1 MFKTKVTP
9 SFGDID
15 GMKHVNNNR
24 ILEWFEL
31 GGLDIYRYFTPDLD
45 LDFENWKLIMVRK
58 EADFVGQLRFGED
71 VEIRTYLLKIGNS
84 SFTVGNE
91 VWQSN
96 ELKAK
101 GKTVIVHFDYVTQ
114 KSVPIPDDVR
124 KKLEEHLIS
133 EEEIGKGFRGFS
145 GRLIVA
151 DGFRMVLHA
160 RDLQKRGSSG
170 RGFRPGPS
178 AVNGHKH
185 GSFLVVVRLDDILVK
200 CC

>member
-1 MFKTKVTP
+1 MFKTTVTP

-91 VWQSN
+91 VWQNN

-133 EEEIGKGFRGFS
+133 EEDIGKN
-145 GRLIVA
+145 I
-151 DGFRMVLHA
+151 
-160 RDLQKRGSSG
+160 
-170 RGFRPGPS
+170 
-178 AVNGHKH
+178 
-185 GSFLVVVRLDDILVK
+185 
-200 CC
+200 

>member
-133 EEEIGKGFRGFS
+133 EEDIGKN
-145 GRLIVA
+145 I
-151 DGFRMVLHA
+151 
-160 RDLQKRGSSG
+160 
-170 RGFRPGPS
+170 
-178 AVNGHKH
+178 
-185 GSFLVVVRLDDILVK
+185 
-200 CC
+200 

>member
-45 LDFENWKLIMVRK
+45 LDYENWKLIMVRK

-91 VWQSN
+91 VWQNN

-124 KKLEEHLIS
+124 NKLEEHLIS
-133 EEEIGKGFRGFS
+133 EEDIGKN
-145 GRLIVA
+145 I
-151 DGFRMVLHA
+151 
-160 RDLQKRGSSG
+160 
-170 RGFRPGPS
+170 
-178 AVNGHKH
+178 
-185 GSFLVVVRLDDILVK
+185 
-200 CC
+200 

>member
-91 VWQSN
+91 VWQNN

-133 EEEIGKGFRGFS
+133 EEDIGKN
-145 GRLIVA
+145 I
-151 DGFRMVLHA
+151 
-160 RDLQKRGSSG
+160 
-170 RGFRPGPS
+170 
-178 AVNGHKH
+178 
-185 GSFLVVVRLDDILVK
+185 
-200 CC
+200 

>member
-31 GGLDIYRYFTPDLD
+31 GGLDIYRYFTP
-45 LDFENWKLIMVRK
+45 DFENWKLIMVRK

-114 KSVPIPDDVR
+114 KSVPIPDNVR
-124 KKLEEHLIS
+124 NKLEEHLIS
-133 EEEIGKGFRGFS
+133 EEDIGKN
-145 GRLIVA
+145 I
-151 DGFRMVLHA
+151 
-160 RDLQKRGSSG
+160 
-170 RGFRPGPS
+170 
-178 AVNGHKH
+178 
-185 GSFLVVVRLDDILVK
+185 
-200 CC
+200 

>member
-1 MFKTKVTP
+1 MFKTKITP

-133 EEEIGKGFRGFS
+133 EEEIGK
-145 GRLIVA
+145 
-151 DGFRMVLHA
+151 
-160 RDLQKRGSSG
+160 
-170 RGFRPGPS
+170 
-178 AVNGHKH
+178 
-185 GSFLVVVRLDDILVK
+185 DI
-200 CC
+200 

>member
-71 VEIRTYLLKIGNS
+71 VEIRSYLLKIGNS

-133 EEEIGKGFRGFS
+133 EEEIGK
-145 GRLIVA
+145 
-151 DGFRMVLHA
+151 
-160 RDLQKRGSSG
+160 
-170 RGFRPGPS
+170 
-178 AVNGHKH
+178 
-185 GSFLVVVRLDDILVK
+185 DI
-200 CC
+200 

>member
-1 MFKTKVTP
+1 MFKTTVTP

-45 LDFENWKLIMVRK
+45 LDYENWKLIMVRK

-91 VWQSN
+91 VWQNN

-124 KKLEEHLIS
+124 NKLEEHLIS
-133 EEEIGKGFRGFS
+133 EEDIGKN
-145 GRLIVA
+145 I
-151 DGFRMVLHA
+151 
-160 RDLQKRGSSG
+160 
-170 RGFRPGPS
+170 
-178 AVNGHKH
+178 
-185 GSFLVVVRLDDILVK
+185 
-200 CC
+200 

>member
-1 MFKTKVTP
+1 MFKTTVTP

-31 GGLDIYRYFTPDLD
+31 GGLDIYRYFTPDLN

-133 EEEIGKGFRGFS
+133 EEDIGK
-145 GRLIVA
+145 
-151 DGFRMVLHA
+151 
-160 RDLQKRGSSG
+160 
-170 RGFRPGPS
+170 
-178 AVNGHKH
+178 
-185 GSFLVVVRLDDILVK
+185 DI
-200 CC
+200 

>member
-114 KSVPIPDDVR
+114 KSVLFQMMCERNLKSI
-124 KKLEEHLIS
+124 
-133 EEEIGKGFRGFS
+133 
-145 GRLIVA
+145 
-151 DGFRMVLHA
+151 
-160 RDLQKRGSSG
+160 
-170 RGFRPGPS
+170 
-178 AVNGHKH
+178 
-185 GSFLVVVRLDDILVK
+185 
-200 CC
+200 

>member
-91 VWQSN
+91 VWQNN

-133 EEEIGKGFRGFS
+133 EEEIGK
-145 GRLIVA
+145 
-151 DGFRMVLHA
+151 
-160 RDLQKRGSSG
+160 
-170 RGFRPGPS
+170 
-178 AVNGHKH
+178 
-185 GSFLVVVRLDDILVK
+185 DI
-200 CC
+200 

>member
-1 MFKTKVTP
+1 MFKTTVTP

-45 LDFENWKLIMVRK
+45 LDYENWKLIMVRK

-101 GKTVIVHFDYVTQ
+101 GKTVIVHFDYASQ
-114 KSVPIPDDVR
+114 KSAPIPEDIR

-133 EEEIGKGFRGFS
+133 EEDIGK
-145 GRLIVA
+145 
-151 DGFRMVLHA
+151 
-160 RDLQKRGSSG
+160 
-170 RGFRPGPS
+170 
-178 AVNGHKH
+178 
-185 GSFLVVVRLDDILVK
+185 DI
-200 CC
+200 

>member
-31 GGLDIYRYFTPDLD
+31 GGLDIYRYFTPDLN

-84 SFTVGNE
+84 SFTIGNE

-133 EEEIGKGFRGFS
+133 EEDIGK
-145 GRLIVA
+145 
-151 DGFRMVLHA
+151 
-160 RDLQKRGSSG
+160 
-170 RGFRPGPS
+170 
-178 AVNGHKH
+178 
-185 GSFLVVVRLDDILVK
+185 DI
-200 CC
+200 

>member
-1 MFKTKVTP
+1 
-9 SFGDID
+9 
-15 GMKHVNNNR
+15 
-24 ILEWFEL
+24 
-31 GGLDIYRYFTPDLD
+31 
-45 LDFENWKLIMVRK
+45 MVRK

-133 EEEIGKGFRGFS
+133 EEDIGK
-145 GRLIVA
+145 
-151 DGFRMVLHA
+151 
-160 RDLQKRGSSG
+160 
-170 RGFRPGPS
+170 
-178 AVNGHKH
+178 
-185 GSFLVVVRLDDILVK
+185 DI
-200 CC
+200 

>member
-31 GGLDIYRYFTPDLD
+31 GGLDIYRYFTPDMD

-133 EEEIGKGFRGFS
+133 EEDIGKN
-145 GRLIVA
+145 I
-151 DGFRMVLHA
+151 
-160 RDLQKRGSSG
+160 
-170 RGFRPGPS
+170 
-178 AVNGHKH
+178 
-185 GSFLVVVRLDDILVK
+185 
-200 CC
+200 

>member
-1 MFKTKVTP
+1 MSKTTVTP

-91 VWQSN
+91 VWQNN

-133 EEEIGKGFRGFS
+133 EEDIGKN
-145 GRLIVA
+145 I
-151 DGFRMVLHA
+151 
-160 RDLQKRGSSG
+160 
-170 RGFRPGPS
+170 
-178 AVNGHKH
+178 
-185 GSFLVVVRLDDILVK
+185 
-200 CC
+200 

>member
-101 GKTVIVHFDYVTQ
+101 GKTIIVHFDYVTQ

-133 EEEIGKGFRGFS
+133 EEDIGK
-145 GRLIVA
+145 
-151 DGFRMVLHA
+151 
-160 RDLQKRGSSG
+160 
-170 RGFRPGPS
+170 
-178 AVNGHKH
+178 
-185 GSFLVVVRLDDILVK
+185 DI
-200 CC
+200 

>member
-101 GKTVIVHFDYVTQ
+101 GKTVIVHFDYVSQ

-133 EEEIGKGFRGFS
+133 EEDIGK
-145 GRLIVA
+145 
-151 DGFRMVLHA
+151 
-160 RDLQKRGSSG
+160 
-170 RGFRPGPS
+170 
-178 AVNGHKH
+178 
-185 GSFLVVVRLDDILVK
+185 DI
-200 CC
+200 

>member
-133 EEEIGKGFRGFS
+133 EEEIGK
-145 GRLIVA
+145 
-151 DGFRMVLHA
+151 
-160 RDLQKRGSSG
+160 
-170 RGFRPGPS
+170 
-178 AVNGHKH
+178 
-185 GSFLVVVRLDDILVK
+185 DI
-200 CC
+200 

>member
-1 MFKTKVTP
+1 MFKTTVTP

-45 LDFENWKLIMVRK
+45 LDYENWKLIMVRK

-133 EEEIGKGFRGFS
+133 EEDIGK
-145 GRLIVA
+145 
-151 DGFRMVLHA
+151 
-160 RDLQKRGSSG
+160 
-170 RGFRPGPS
+170 
-178 AVNGHKH
+178 
-185 GSFLVVVRLDDILVK
+185 DI
-200 CC
+200 

>member
-1 MFKTKVTP
+1 MFKTTVTP

-45 LDFENWKLIMVRK
+45 LDYENWKLIMVRK

-91 VWQSN
+91 VWQNN

-114 KSVPIPDDVR
+114 KSVPIPDNVR
-124 KKLEEHLIS
+124 NKLEEHLIS
-133 EEEIGKGFRGFS
+133 EEDIGKN
-145 GRLIVA
+145 I
-151 DGFRMVLHA
+151 
-160 RDLQKRGSSG
+160 
-170 RGFRPGPS
+170 
-178 AVNGHKH
+178 
-185 GSFLVVVRLDDILVK
+185 
-200 CC
+200 

>member
-45 LDFENWKLIMVRK
+45 LDYENWKLIMVRK

-133 EEEIGKGFRGFS
+133 EEDIGKN
-145 GRLIVA
+145 I
-151 DGFRMVLHA
+151 
-160 RDLQKRGSSG
+160 
-170 RGFRPGPS
+170 
-178 AVNGHKH
+178 
-185 GSFLVVVRLDDILVK
+185 
-200 CC
+200 

>member
-1 MFKTKVTP
+1 MFKTTVTP

-133 EEEIGKGFRGFS
+133 QEDIGK
-145 GRLIVA
+145 
-151 DGFRMVLHA
+151 
-160 RDLQKRGSSG
+160 
-170 RGFRPGPS
+170 
-178 AVNGHKH
+178 
-185 GSFLVVVRLDDILVK
+185 DI
-200 CC
+200 

>member
-1 MFKTKVTP
+1 MFKTTVTP

-45 LDFENWKLIMVRK
+45 LDYENWKLIMVRK

-91 VWQSN
+91 VWQNN

-133 EEEIGKGFRGFS
+133 EEDIGKN
-145 GRLIVA
+145 I
-151 DGFRMVLHA
+151 
-160 RDLQKRGSSG
+160 
-170 RGFRPGPS
+170 
-178 AVNGHKH
+178 
-185 GSFLVVVRLDDILVK
+185 
-200 CC
+200 

>member
-31 GGLDIYRYFTPDLD
+31 GGLDIYRYFTPDLN

-133 EEEIGKGFRGFS
+133 EEEIGK
-145 GRLIVA
+145 
-151 DGFRMVLHA
+151 
-160 RDLQKRGSSG
+160 
-170 RGFRPGPS
+170 
-178 AVNGHKH
+178 
-185 GSFLVVVRLDDILVK
+185 DI
-200 CC
+200 

>member
-96 ELKAK
+96 ELKKAK

-133 EEEIGKGFRGFS
+133 EEDIGKN
-145 GRLIVA
+145 I
-151 DGFRMVLHA
+151 
-160 RDLQKRGSSG
+160 
-170 RGFRPGPS
+170 
-178 AVNGHKH
+178 
-185 GSFLVVVRLDDILVK
+185 
-200 CC
+200 

>member
-1 MFKTKVTP
+1 MFKTTVTP

-91 VWQSN
+91 VWQNN

-133 EEEIGKGFRGFS
+133 EEEIGK
-145 GRLIVA
+145 
-151 DGFRMVLHA
+151 
-160 RDLQKRGSSG
+160 
-170 RGFRPGPS
+170 
-178 AVNGHKH
+178 
-185 GSFLVVVRLDDILVK
+185 DI
-200 CC
+200 

>member
-45 LDFENWKLIMVRK
+45 LDYENWKLIMVRK

-91 VWQSN
+91 VWQNN

-133 EEEIGKGFRGFS
+133 EEEIGK
-145 GRLIVA
+145 
-151 DGFRMVLHA
+151 
-160 RDLQKRGSSG
+160 
-170 RGFRPGPS
+170 
-178 AVNGHKH
+178 
-185 GSFLVVVRLDDILVK
+185 DI
-200 CC
+200 

>member
-1 MFKTKVTP
+1 
-9 SFGDID
+9 
-15 GMKHVNNNR
+15 
-24 ILEWFEL
+24 LEWFEL

-101 GKTVIVHFDYVTQ
+101 GKTFIVHFDYVTQ

-133 EEEIGKGFRGFS
+133 EEDIGK
-145 GRLIVA
+145 
-151 DGFRMVLHA
+151 
-160 RDLQKRGSSG
+160 
-170 RGFRPGPS
+170 
-178 AVNGHKH
+178 
-185 GSFLVVVRLDDILVK
+185 DI
-200 CC
+200 

>member
-31 GGLDIYRYFTPDLD
+31 GGLDIYRY
-45 LDFENWKLIMVRK
+45 ENWKLIMVRK

-133 EEEIGKGFRGFS
+133 EEDIGKN
-145 GRLIVA
+145 I
-151 DGFRMVLHA
+151 
-160 RDLQKRGSSG
+160 
-170 RGFRPGPS
+170 
-178 AVNGHKH
+178 
-185 GSFLVVVRLDDILVK
+185 
-200 CC
+200 

>member
-45 LDFENWKLIMVRK
+45 LDYENWKLIMVRK

-133 EEEIGKGFRGFS
+133 EEEIGK
-145 GRLIVA
+145 
-151 DGFRMVLHA
+151 
-160 RDLQKRGSSG
+160 
-170 RGFRPGPS
+170 
-178 AVNGHKH
+178 
-185 GSFLVVVRLDDILVK
+185 DI
-200 CC
+200 